1 MRALLEAKFNVV
13 GWAPRANQEA
23 GLAGFC
29 SWCCEVGACS
39 VLRLGQW
46 EEPVRADTYRPWG
59 TSMIFLSWATGV
71 LLPRWVKVSNT
82 FTRLHHDDPCN
93 LGEEHLKRQ
102 IEVLD
107 QSAWWTLD
115 RLYRY
120 WEIMQWRGPGRGRRK
135 TLGHCQTKDSVPG
148 NRLSGSEEPL
158 PFCLSILVRSR
169 TVIPGC
175 YFGHRKPDGPG
186 TGWRGGGVGRE
197 WMSHSTLPQE

>member
-1 MRALLEAKFNVV
+1 MRALPEAKFNVV
-13 GWAPRANQEA
+13 GWASRANQEA

-29 SWCCEVGACS
+29 SWCCEVGARS

-46 EEPVRADTYRPWG
+46 EAPVRADTYRPWG
-59 TSMIFLSWATGV
+59 PSMIFLSWATGV
-71 LLPRWVKVSNT
+71 LPPRWVEVSNT
-82 FTRLHHDDPCN
+82 VTRLPWRSMQPWRRTSEETN
-93 LGEEHLKRQ
+93 SSSWPVRLVAIGQALLLLGNHAVERTWQ
-102 IEVLD
+102 G
-107 QSAWWTLD
+107 S
-115 RLYRY
+115 
-120 WEIMQWRGPGRGRRK
+120 RK

-158 PFCLSILVRSR
+158 LFCLSILVCSR

-197 WMSHSTLPQE
+197 WMSHSTLPQK